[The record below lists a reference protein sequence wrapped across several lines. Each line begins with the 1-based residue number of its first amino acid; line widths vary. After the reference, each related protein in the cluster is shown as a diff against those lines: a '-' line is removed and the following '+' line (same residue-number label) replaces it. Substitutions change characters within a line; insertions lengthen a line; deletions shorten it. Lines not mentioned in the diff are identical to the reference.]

1 MLENHHAAASW
12 DLLISSP
19 DNNFLADFEESE
31 LKRFRFLLIECILAT
46 DLKLH
51 FDIVR
56 DFKDKVSWW
65 WALIRVMFFLQTEDG
80 SAGLDWSSE
89 IDRLQMMKMII
100 KMADINTATK
110 SYELHRAW
118 TVRITE
124 EFYQQVKE

>member
-56 DFKDKVSWW
+56 DFKDKVCWW
-65 WALIRVMFFLQTEDG
+65 WALIRVIFLY
-80 SAGLDWSSE
+80 
-89 IDRLQMMKMII
+89 RRR
-100 KMADINTATK
+100 TAA
-110 SYELHRAW
+110 LAW
-118 TVRITE
+118 IGA
-124 EFYQQVKE
+124 VK